1 MRKKSLLRP
10 LNEYERETLLPI
22 IVKCL
27 SKHVGKEKAI
37 TNSHMCEAL
46 VDNGYDI
53 KEVRMRKIIHYIR
66 DNWLIGCLIASNRGY
81 YVTKDSQEMLD
92 YIDSLRSRVEA
103 IGVIIEA
110 MQEQLEAMPEE
121 RQEIS

>member
-1 MRKKSLLRP
+1 MEKKSILRP
-10 LNEYERETLLPI
+10 LNEYERGILLPI

-46 VDNGYDI
+46 IDNGYDI

-81 YVTKDSQEMLD
+81 HVTKDRQEMLD
-92 YIDSLRSRVEA
+92 YIDSLRRRVEA
-103 IGVIIEA
+103 IEIIIEA
-110 MQEQLEAMPEE
+110 MLEQLAAMPEE

>member
-1 MRKKSLLRP
+1 MEKKSILRP
-10 LNEYERETLLPI
+10 LNEYERGTLLPI

-46 VDNGYDI
+46 IDNGYDI

-81 YVTKDSQEMLD
+81 HVTKDRQEMLD
-92 YIDSLRSRVEA
+92 YIDSLRRRVEA
-103 IGVIIEA
+103 IEIIIEA
-110 MQEQLEAMPEE
+110 MLEQLAAMPEE